1 MIANTAAHSGGH
13 KQQNRGASDG
23 NRGFSGGQGSRGGSL
38 RNNGSVG
45 HPGNPNNP
53 YRDHRCD
60 ICGKLGH
67 STLRCW
73 KRFDKNFTRLEKMA
87 NTATTSYHLDPV
99 WYADSAAT
107 YHIMGDLDKLTMTES
122 YGVQEQVH
130 TSKQCKYD
138 DKAHQSIHYFYPLS
152 SHCSFTYSS
161 SYS

>member
-1 MIANTAAHSGGH
+1 LPTLLHIAVAISNKIVVPVMAIVV
-13 KQQNRGASDG
+13 
-23 NRGFSGGQGSRGGSL
+23 SL
-38 RNNGSVG
+38 VARVVVVALHANNGSVG

-53 YRDHRCD
+53 YCDHRCD

-73 KRFDKNFTRLEKMA
+73 KRFDKNFTRPEKMA
-87 NTATTSYHLDPV
+87 NTTTTSYHLDPAC
-99 WYADSAAT
+99 YADSAAT

-138 DKAHQSIHYFYPLS
+138 DKAHQSIHCFYPLS